1 MQRLWRST
9 SLAIAALVVTA
20 CFHATINTGLTPGTQ
35 VISQPW
41 ASSFIFGLV
50 PPPTVE
56 VASQCPNGV
65 ARVETQH
72 SFLNALVAIITFQ
85 IYTPMTIT
93 VTCAAGGH
101 ADAGQLRPDIS
112 ISQAEGVTS
121 VQNAFAAA
129 AARSVSQQS
138 PVLVQVRGE

>member
-1 MQRLWRST
+1 MHRLWRIPT
-9 SLAIAALVVTA
+9 LAIATIAVAA
-20 CFHATINTGLTPGTQ
+20 CFHATVNTAATPGTQ
-35 VISQPW
+35 VIDQPW

-50 PPPTVE
+50 PPKTVE

-65 ARVETQH
+65 AKVETQH
-72 SFLNALVAIITFQ
+72 SFLNALVAIITFD

-101 ADAGQLRPDIS
+101 ADAAQLRPDIS
-112 ISQAEGVTS
+112 VSQADGATS

-129 AARSVSQQS
+129 ATRTVSQRS
-138 PVLVQVRGE
+138 PVLVEVR